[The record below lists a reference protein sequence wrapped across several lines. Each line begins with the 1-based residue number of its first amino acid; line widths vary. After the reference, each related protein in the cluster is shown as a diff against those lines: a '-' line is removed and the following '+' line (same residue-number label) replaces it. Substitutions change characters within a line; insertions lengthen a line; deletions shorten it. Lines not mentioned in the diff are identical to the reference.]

1 MMLAGLP
8 LAAADGSGL
17 SSMWRIELLH
27 PAVVHFPVA
36 LTLLG
41 SLFWILGGTRRLA
54 SFRVPAAATLIL
66 ATAGAWLAVQT
77 GFWADSE
84 VGRDLYDPR
93 PLKDHENLGL
103 GFAWLMSGI
112 AVGELLRLLGVFR
125 GRIRIGMSLGVGLAL
140 VAAVVLVGYTAHLG
154 AGLVYQQGA
163 AVEMPREEP

>member
-1 MMLAGLP
+1 MLAGLP
-8 LAAADGSGL
+8 LAAAAGSGL

-36 LTLLG
+36 LTVVG
-41 SLFWILGGTRRLA
+41 SLFWILGHYRALA
-54 SFRVPAAATLIL
+54 TFRVPAAATLIL
-66 ATAGAWLAVQT
+66 AAAGAWLAVQT
-77 GFWADSE
+77 GLWADAE
-84 VGRDLYDPR
+84 VGRELFDPR

-112 AVGELLRLLGVFR
+112 AVGELLRLPGFLSQ
-125 GRIRIGMSLGVGLAL
+125 RIRNWISLAVGLAL